1 MVERRFYFLFVLVL
15 GYLWQ
20 SGSAVGSDPRSASY
34 GQHNPATQSQS
45 GHGDSGSKPALRRRV
60 VELTINS
67 RTAVP
72 SSGCSLTFAW
82 PQDTTY
88 VVNDGTVSA
97 RGQQTALKIEKPT
110 ATSQGD
116 KWAVSFRASE
126 ATPKLL
132 DELLESVSLECPLG
146 LYNDQSWEAMAC
158 LSELR
163 VTGELRCYTRH
174 GVVLPLE
181 AETSLVLFTWAQK
194 KVSFA
199 AFAILFLAVVALVFY
214 WREGRCQEPSLWK
227 GPRIVSLWTAE
238 TVRDWLA
245 VNRVEPEV
253 VEALLEDK
261 VDGFGLMTLYFA
273 PIRGDSK
280 ADFAF
285 SSSKLVARAC
295 GRLESSGWVLTK
307 NARPLRL

>member
-1 MVERRFYFLFVLVL
+1 MQFSIHIFWSHKPLLRHV
-15 GYLWQ
+15 
-20 SGSAVGSDPRSASY
+20 AVA
-34 GQHNPATQSQS
+34 
-45 GHGDSGSKPALRRRV
+45 
-60 VELTINS
+60 
-67 RTAVP
+67 
-72 SSGCSLTFAW
+72 
-82 PQDTTY
+82 
-88 VVNDGTVSA
+88 
-97 RGQQTALKIEKPT
+97 
-110 ATSQGD
+110 D

-214 WREGRCQEPSLWK
+214 WREGRCQ
-227 GPRIVSLWTAE
+227 G
-238 TVRDWLA
+238 
-245 VNRVEPEV
+245 
-253 VEALLEDK
+253 
-261 VDGFGLMTLYFA
+261 TLQY
-273 PIRGDSK
+273 PKCSHLSR
-280 ADFAF
+280 
-285 SSSKLVARAC
+285 
-295 GRLESSGWVLTK
+295 W
-307 NARPLRL
+307 